1 MLAQSNK
8 SRQLFEMME
17 TLYTGGFHEES
28 PIIFVSTLSLYNIEC
43 FLFLSSCGDVLEC
56 VNMRSNICS
65 VNGIKALRII
75 PPKQT
80 VNKVP
85 MPIGPFK
92 IIAAIKK
99 KR

>member
-1 MLAQSNK
+1 MLDQSSK
-8 SRQLFEMME
+8 SRQLFEMMF
-17 TLYTGGFHEES
+17 TRYTGGIS
-28 PIIFVSTLSLYNIEC
+28 LRNSLSFINYIEC
-43 FLFLSSCGDVLEC
+43 FLFISSFGDVLEC

-65 VNGIKALRII
+65 VNGIKELRII

-85 MPIGPFK
+85 TPTGPFK
-92 IIAAIKK
+92 MIAAIKN